1 MQLET
6 EITVLVTVD
15 YETLEK
21 ELKQNN
27 FVKKEEYTV
36 NDVYMFDNKI
46 DISNMNNLD
55 ILKKCI
61 LVRNIEGFAKELLY
75 KYKKYDDNGDIL
87 EQGKV
92 RCPITDIPKAIQ
104 FMKAINYKELFKI
117 HDKCIVYANSKS
129 ELIVQL
135 VNDKYIFI
143 EMENKCEFTDR
154 VYNNVDELKEDIC
167 SYNLSID
174 KSNFFVKKAEMILN
188 EIKNVNQ

>member
-15 YETLEK
+15 YKTLEK

-36 NDVYMFDNKI
+36 NDVYMIDNKI

-117 HDKCIVYANSKS
+117 NDKCIVYANSKS
-129 ELIVQL
+129 ELVVQL

-167 SYNLSID
+167 RYNLSID

-188 EIKNVNQ
+188 GIKKDD

>member
-36 NDVYMFDNKI
+36 NDVYMIDNKI

-117 HDKCIVYANSKS
+117 NDKCIVYANSKS
-129 ELIVQL
+129 ELVVQL

-167 SYNLSID
+167 RYNLSID

-188 EIKNVNQ
+188 GIKKDD

>member
-15 YETLEK
+15 YKTLEK

-36 NDVYMFDNKI
+36 NDVYMIDNKI

-117 HDKCIVYANSKS
+117 NDKCIVYANSKS

-167 SYNLSID
+167 RYNLSID

-188 EIKNVNQ
+188 EVKKED

>member
-15 YETLEK
+15 YKTLEK

-36 NDVYMFDNKI
+36 NDVYMIDNKI

-55 ILKKCI
+55 ILKNCI
-61 LVRNIEGFAKELLY
+61 LVRNIEGFSKELLY

-104 FMKAINYKELFKI
+104 FMKAINYKELF
-117 HDKCIVYANSKS
+117 
-129 ELIVQL
+129 
-135 VNDKYIFI
+135 
-143 EMENKCEFTDR
+143 
-154 VYNNVDELKEDIC
+154 
-167 SYNLSID
+167 
-174 KSNFFVKKAEMILN
+174 
-188 EIKNVNQ
+188 NQN

>member
-36 NDVYMFDNKI
+36 NDVYMIDNKI

-92 RCPITDIPKAIQ
+92 RCPITNIPKAIQ

-117 HDKCIVYANSKS
+117 NDKCIVYANSKS

-143 EMENKCEFTDR
+143 EMENKCEFIDR

-188 EIKNVNQ
+188 EIKKED

>member
-36 NDVYMFDNKI
+36 NDLYMIDNKI

-61 LVRNIEGFAKELLY
+61 LVRNIEGFVKELLY

-92 RCPITDIPKAIQ
+92 RCPITNIPKAIQ
-104 FMKAINYKELFKI
+104 FMKAINYKELFKV
-117 HDKCIVYANSKS
+117 HNKCIVYANSKS

-143 EMENKCEFTDR
+143 EMENKCEFIDR

>member
-36 NDVYMFDNKI
+36 NDVYMIDNKI

-55 ILKKCI
+55 ILKNCI

-117 HDKCIVYANSKS
+117 NDKCIVYANSKS
-129 ELIVQL
+129 ELVVQL

-143 EMENKCEFTDR
+143 EMENKCEFIDR

-188 EIKNVNQ
+188 EVKKED

>member
-36 NDVYMFDNKI
+36 NDVYMIDNKI

-55 ILKKCI
+55 ILKNCI
-61 LVRNIEGFAKELLY
+61 LVRNIEGFSKELLY

-92 RCPITDIPKAIQ
+92 RCPIIDIPKAIQ

-117 HDKCIVYANSKS
+117 NDKCIVYANSKS

-188 EIKNVNQ
+188 EIKKED

>member
-21 ELKQNN
+21 ELKQNS

-36 NDVYMFDNKI
+36 NDVYMIDNKI

-92 RCPITDIPKAIQ
+92 RCPITNIPKAIQ
-104 FMKAINYKELFKI
+104 FMKAINYKELFKV